1 MMISALPWI
10 RTIYLSRSFK
20 SHTVRRRR
28 SKSPMLEGT
37 VAVPTILKDT
47 RERVCVCV
55 GERERDQSQINNAV
69 NDAGGKCA
77 QSFAMITGTE
87 IDRRACVSTK
97 EHIISRVA

>member
-1 MMISALPWI
+1 M
-10 RTIYLSRSFK
+10 
-20 SHTVRRRR
+20 
-28 SKSPMLEGT
+28 
-37 VAVPTILKDT
+37 
-47 RERVCVCV
+47 CVCV